1 MHKDVQ
7 NKLVEEIRHVMPSKA
22 AHFDIEMLS
31 KLPYLEMVINESL
44 RIFPVVPFVTRQTT
58 GEVVLSGYTIPAK
71 TELLIPIIKLHTN
84 KKFWGDDAHLFKPE
98 RFEKERMKNI
108 HPFAYIPFTSKDF
121 LIAKK
126 NNNFS
131 SIFTEGPRMCIGYKY
146 ALNLMKV
153 NLAHLLMH
161 YEFDTRLKFEELEF
175 KLVVTLNVC
184 QGYQLKI
191 SERNFEKE

>member
-1 MHKDVQ
+1 
-7 NKLVEEIRHVMPSKA
+7 
-22 AHFDIEMLS
+22 
-31 KLPYLEMVINESL
+31 
-44 RIFPVVPFVTRQTT
+44 
-58 GEVVLSGYTIPAK
+58 
-71 TELLIPIIKLHTN
+71 
-84 KKFWGDDAHLFKPE
+84 
-98 RFEKERMKNI
+98 
-108 HPFAYIPFTSKDF
+108 
-121 LIAKK
+121 
-126 NNNFS
+126 
-131 SIFTEGPRMCIGYKY
+131 MCIGYKY